1 MTFDTCLQALTG
13 TEASWELDPAIE
25 LHETWEQP
33 AWELAMAMWPSAC
46 RWLIPQAPLDTLAGH
61 DGSANWVDFLYCSPW
76 RQVDHVIEIDGSD
89 HNNQRLWD
97 DSRNEILREA
107 GQTVH
112 RIDGPDTVG
121 ENSEFGLLLK
131 RLAGQSAENVLNR
144 NPPEDPPWK
153 SAPRSWS
160 ERSERRGWDVEYT
173 VLGGC
178 LRSSDPLKELEG
190 EAEEKI
196 SRLTTQV
203 FVATTESASTPSSDA
218 EYWATVCQK
227 ILQRGDRPAVS
238 PRTQQLLESG
248 FGSPEDPDG
257 VEAVAE
263 RLIGPLGV
271 QRFGLALVKAVL
283 GGHLSPNEA
292 WTIRVDDATGL
303 VEPAAGAMLD
313 LLAAIDDVWLT
324 DIVPPEVV
332 VNGTVWQRQGQRFQ
346 SSPRP
351 QGNEVDLIVVLDPY
365 TPAHAALS
373 TADTPTVVIRSTY
386 LPIRPKWLASPSN
399 ERRDIVLSQRCQNAL
414 HVILEDL
421 FGHED
426 FREGQLGAILRAL
439 AGKETAVM
447 LPTGTGKSLIFQMA
461 GLLRPGLTVA
471 VDPLVSLIDDQ
482 TRGLRIQGISRVA
495 KLHRKS
501 LQGSAGEELLASV
514 GRGDALFAFLTP
526 ERLQTCKFRP
536 QLKTAAKHVLVN
548 LAIVDESHCVSEW
561 GHDFRPAYLNVG
573 RNLRSLCRDENGAP
587 PPLLALTAT
596 ASPNV
601 RREMFRELDLDAS
614 DPEALQTPSSQD
626 RPNLHLSIHRG
637 EPRDRRER
645 LTNILFNL
653 VPEQLGEEPQEVFSS
668 RGSRTSSMIV
678 FVPHRGGQFG
688 FVGIQQFLEDQARR
702 RGLVTGIGYYGGE
715 PRRWTGPPWDDVRR
729 SEAEAFIENRNV
741 VLVATKGFGMGI
753 DKPNIRATCHYGMP
767 GSIEAFAQE
776 YGRAGRDGY
785 PSYCYLSATLP
796 DEELANSLLDT
807 TTDFATRKDR
817 YDRRAK
823 RFGWK
828 DRQRKDPLDLF
839 FQTDID
845 HQLYFHYGSFPGVEE
860 EAHNAQRLLTE
871 LLGESTGTSGN
882 TIGIPRS
889 RWPDS
894 RSGSDSVAKGREKA
908 LYRLHLLGL
917 VYDYCIQYPARS
929 GGSDKF
935 KVDLVEFNSS
945 TIDEALRS
953 FGQLLEPGRGDALD
967 AEIANAPGHLV
978 ERCQHHLK
986 RLVEMVYRNIE
997 TSRIIALNSMRELAL
1012 SDADSRALAIEIGGY
1027 LGAGITAS
1035 SLDAT
1040 ISALQETVTADAM
1053 NTILE
1058 VLLVPD
1064 TDAEEQLGAT
1074 AAQLERTPNHPV
1086 ALLARAATFAQN
1098 ESGDLGDFN
1107 GSVQRAFEHMAD
1119 YVPDITEAGRIFEA
1133 VRGHVVQHSFGDRNW
1148 ASHLWSAWPDDRVE
1162 AIGNLATEIIDTRS
1176 WQDGLERE
1184 AVLVTRLSVDAAN
1197 ASRYV
1202 FATIGRPSD
1211 E

>member
-1 MTFDTCLQALTG
+1 MTFESCLQALTG
-13 TEASWELDPAIE
+13 GDVVWELDPAIE

-33 AWELAMAMWPSAC
+33 AWEMAMAVWPSAC
-46 RWLIPQAPLDTLAGH
+46 RWLTPQAPLDTLAGH

-76 RQVDHVIEIDGSD
+76 RQIDHVIEIDGSQ
-89 HNNQRLWD
+89 HNKQRLVD
-97 DSRNEILREA
+97 KSRNQMLRNA
-107 GQTVH
+107 GLRVH
-112 RIDGPDTVG
+112 RIDGPHTVG
-121 ENSEFGLLLK
+121 EDSEFGVLLT
-131 RLAGQSAENVLNR
+131 RLAGQAAGAALNSE
-144 NPPEDPPWK
+144 PPQDPP
-153 SAPRSWS
+153 SAQPPRSWS
-160 ERSERRGWDVEYT
+160 ERSGRRGWEVDYT

-178 LRSSDPLKELEG
+178 LRSSDPLEELEG

-196 SRLTTQV
+196 FRLTTQV

-227 ILQRGDRPAVS
+227 ILQRGDRPAVT
-238 PRTQQLLESG
+238 PRMQQLLESG

-263 RLIGPLGV
+263 RLIGPPAV
-271 QRFGLALVKAVL
+271 QRFGLALIKAVL
-283 GGHLSPNEA
+283 GGHLSPNES

-324 DIVPPEVV
+324 NIVPPEVA

-351 QGNEVDLIVVLDPY
+351 QGNEADLIVVLDPY
-365 TPAHAALS
+365 TPAHAVLP
-373 TADTPTVVIRSTY
+373 TTDTPTVVIRSTY
-386 LPIRPKWLASPSN
+386 LPVHPKWLASPSN
-399 ERRDIVLSQRCQNAL
+399 ERRDIVPSQRCRDAL
-414 HVILEDL
+414 QVILEDL
-421 FGHED
+421 FGHEE

-439 AGKETAVM
+439 AGKDTAVM
-447 LPTGTGKSLIFQMA
+447 LPTGSGKSLIFQVA

-482 TRGLRIQGISRVA
+482 TRGLRNQGVHRVA
-495 KLHRKS
+495 KLHRAS
-501 LQGSAGEELLASV
+501 LDEELLASV
-514 GRGDALFAFLTP
+514 GRGDALFVFLTP
-526 ERLQTCKFRP
+526 ERLQTRKFRK
-536 QLKTAAKHVLVN
+536 QLETAAKNVLVN

-573 RNLRSLCRDENGAP
+573 RNLRERCLDDKGAS

-601 RREMFRELDLDAS
+601 RREMFRELGLDAS

-668 RGSRTSSMIV
+668 RVSKTSSMIV

-688 FVGIQQFLEDQARR
+688 FVGIQKFLEDQARR
-702 RGLVTGIGYYGGE
+702 RGLNTGIGYYGGE
-715 PRRWTGPPWDDVRR
+715 PRDWEGDDWDEVRR

-753 DKPNIRATCHYGMP
+753 DKPNIRVTCHYGMP

-776 YGRAGRDGY
+776 YGRAGRDGVD
-785 PSYCYLSATLP
+785 SYCYLSATLP
-796 DEELANSLLDT
+796 DEQLANSLLDH

-817 YDRRAK
+817 HDRRSK
-823 RFGWK
+823 RFNFRDK
-828 DRQRKDPLDLF
+828 SREDPLNVSDG
-839 FQTDID
+839 TDID
-845 HQLYFHYGSFPGVEE
+845 HQLHFHYGSFPGVEKE
-860 EAHNAQRLLTE
+860 THNAQRLLTE
-871 LLGESTGTSGN
+871 LLGGSTGTTGN
-882 TIGIPRS
+882 TIEIPRS
-889 RWPDS
+889 RWPDGK
-894 RSGSDSVAKGREKA
+894 SGGDSIAKGREKA

-917 VYDYCIQYPARS
+917 VYDYTIQYPRYS
-929 GGSDKF
+929 GGPDKF
-935 KVDLVEFNSS
+935 EVDLVEFNSS

-953 FGQLLEPGRGDALD
+953 FGLLLEPGRGDALN
-967 AEIANAPGHLV
+967 AEIANAPEHLV
-978 ERCQHHLK
+978 ERCEHHLR
-986 RLVEMVYRNIE
+986 RLVEIIYRNIE
-997 TSRIIALNSMRELAL
+997 RARIIALNRMRELAL
-1012 SDADSRALAIEIGGY
+1012 SDPDPRALAIEIGGY
-1027 LGAGITAS
+1027 LGDGITAS
-1035 SLDAT
+1035 SLDST

-1058 VLLVPD
+1058 VLLAPD
-1064 TDAEEQLGAT
+1064 VEAEEQLGAT

-1098 ESGDLGDFN
+1098 ETGDLGGFN
-1107 GSVQRAFEHMAD
+1107 GSVQQAFDNMAD
-1119 YVPDITEAGRIFEA
+1119 YVPDTAEAGRIFEA
-1133 VRGHVVQHSFGDRNW
+1133 IRGHIVQHSFGDRNW
-1148 ASHLWSAWPDDRVE
+1148 ASYLWSAWPDDRVE

-1176 WQDGLERE
+1176 WQDDRE
-1184 AVLVTRLSVDAAN
+1184 CEEALVARLNLDAAD

-1202 FATIGRPSD
+1202 FATIEGPSD